1 MRDTATVL
9 FDADGV
15 LQHARHGWVGAL
27 DAIGGEGFA
36 SVVFARDLPAMRGEA
51 RMRDCLVAAAE
62 EHGVALDPDDAL
74 QLWSRFDIDEEAMA
88 VVAKVRRAGYGVR
101 LATNQQDVRRDLM
114 RRRYAGV
121 FDEEFYSCEL
131 GACKPAEAFFASI
144 IDRLDVPAGQIVF
157 VDDSARNVA
166 AATSCG
172 IRAHL
177 HDPSS
182 GAAGMR
188 RMLEGAGVRM

>member
-1 MRDTATVL
+1 MSSELAVPSEL
-9 FDADGV
+9 A
-15 LQHARHGWVGAL
+15 AL
-27 DAIGGEGFA
+27 D
-36 SVVFARDLPAMRGEA
+36 RR
-51 RMRDCLVAAAE
+51 
-62 EHGVALDPDDAL
+62 DAL
-74 QLWSRFDIDEEAMA
+74 RF
-88 VVAKVRRAGYGVR
+88 
-101 LATNQQDVRRDLM
+101 
-114 RRRYAGV
+114 
-121 FDEEFYSCEL
+121 
-131 GACKPAEAFFASI
+131 AFFASI
-144 IDRLDVPAGQIVF
+144 IDRLDVPARQIVF

>member
-1 MRDTATVL
+1 
-9 FDADGV
+9 
-15 LQHARHGWVGAL
+15 
-27 DAIGGEGFA
+27 
-36 SVVFARDLPAMRGEA
+36 
-51 RMRDCLVAAAE
+51 
-62 EHGVALDPDDAL
+62 
-74 QLWSRFDIDEEAMA
+74 MA
-88 VVAKVRRAGYGVR
+88 VVAKVRRAGYGVH

-131 GACKPAEAFFASI
+131 GACKPAHAFFASI
-144 IDRLDVPAGQIVF
+144 IDRLDVRAGQIVF

-182 GAAGMR
+182 GAAGML